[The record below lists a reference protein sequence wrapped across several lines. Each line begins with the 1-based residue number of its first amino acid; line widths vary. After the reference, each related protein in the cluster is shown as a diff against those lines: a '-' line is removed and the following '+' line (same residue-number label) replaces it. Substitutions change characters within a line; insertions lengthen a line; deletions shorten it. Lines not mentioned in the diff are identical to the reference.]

1 MRFGA
6 RLFEQDKSYC
16 KIKPLNKNKK
26 RERNWNAGSKDSSKF
41 IHTVDGTNNLRL
53 FFLFLSG
60 SMHQKFKTIISFER
74 NLEFIKFARGTKNIQ
89 RHNPSDIDEKER
101 QPILAVR

>member
-1 MRFGA
+1 
-6 RLFEQDKSYC
+6 
-16 KIKPLNKNKK
+16 
-26 RERNWNAGSKDSSKF
+26 
-41 IHTVDGTNNLRL
+41 
-53 FFLFLSG
+53 
-60 SMHQKFKTIISFER
+60 MHQKFKTIISFER

>member
-1 MRFGA
+1 MQVVKNPVS
-6 RLFEQDKSYC
+6 LFT
-16 KIKPLNKNKK
+16 LWM
-26 RERNWNAGSKDSSKF
+26 ERIIYA
-41 IHTVDGTNNLRL
+41 
-53 FFLFLSG
+53 FFFSG
-60 SMHQKFKTIISFER
+60 SMHQKFNTIISFQR